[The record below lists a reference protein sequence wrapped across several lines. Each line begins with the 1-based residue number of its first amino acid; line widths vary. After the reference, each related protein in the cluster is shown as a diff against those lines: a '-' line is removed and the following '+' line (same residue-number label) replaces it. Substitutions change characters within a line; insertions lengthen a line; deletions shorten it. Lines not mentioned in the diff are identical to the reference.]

1 MGIAFRYVSREL
13 LAVFFVTA
21 LVLLAIALGGRFMGY
36 LQDAAVGKHSA
47 DALLT
52 IIGLRVPEFLQLTLP
67 FSFYIALVLTAA
79 RLYADQEMTVLVTS
93 GSSPSQ
99 VLAWIGVSAIVVA
112 TGVVYLS
119 VQVTPHALGVLERF
133 LSAERVERE
142 FETMTPGVFHSFND
156 GARVTYSESTSP
168 DKRELSRVFIAA
180 QVQGHSITIWAQRG
194 SQYIDAI
201 TGSRFMRL
209 GAGRRYE
216 GEIGQ
221 TPYRVVK
228 FETLSQRIEQ
238 RDPALADIE
247 IDAQPTS
254 LLARDDPRSSAE
266 RHWRYALPLMTLVAV
281 PIGFALARVRP
292 REGRFARIV
301 PAVLA
306 FLAYYFVL
314 LVNRNA
320 LAVGH
325 ISNAIGM
332 WPTHA
337 VFAAVGVVL
346 LQRLNQPH
354 AD

>member
-21 LVLLAIALGGRFMGY
+21 LVLLVIALGGRFMGY

-47 DALLT
+47 DALLK
-52 IIGLRVPEFLQLTLP
+52 IIALRVPEFLQLTLP

-99 VLAWIGVSAIVVA
+99 VLLWIGVSALVVA
-112 TGVVYLS
+112 AIVVYLS

-156 GARVTYSESTSP
+156 GARVTYSESSSA

-180 QVQGHSITIWAQRG
+180 EVQGHSVTIWAQRG
-194 SQYIDAI
+194 SQYIDAV
-201 TGSRFMRL
+201 TGSRFMLL

-221 TPYRVVK
+221 MPYRVVK
-228 FETLSQRIEQ
+228 FEKLSQRIEQ

-254 LLARDDPRSSAE
+254 RLKRSDPRSSAE
-266 RHWRYALPLMTLVAV
+266 LHWRYALPLMTLIAV
-281 PIGFALARVRP
+281 PFGFVLARVRP

-320 LAVGH
+320 LASGH
-325 ISNAIGM
+325 LSNAIGM

-337 VFAAVGVVL
+337 TFAAVGVVL
-346 LQRLNQPH
+346 LRRLNRPH

>member
-21 LVLLAIALGGRFMGY
+21 LVLLVIALGGRFMGY

-47 DALLT
+47 DALLR
-52 IIGLRVPEFLQLTLP
+52 IIALRVPGFLQLTLP

-93 GSSPSQ
+93 GSSPAQ
-99 VLAWIGVSAIVVA
+99 VLSWIGVSAVVVA
-112 TGVVYLS
+112 SAVVYLS
-119 VQVTPHALGVLERF
+119 VEVTPRALDKLERF
-133 LSAERVERE
+133 LSAERIERE

-156 GARVTYSESTSP
+156 GARVTYSESSSP
-168 DKRELSRVFIAA
+168 DRRELSRVFIAA
-180 QVQGHSITIWAQRG
+180 QVQGHSVTIWAQRG

-201 TGSRFMRL
+201 TGSRFMQL

-221 TPYRVVK
+221 KPYRVVR

-247 IDAQPTS
+247 IDAQPTGQ
-254 LLARDDPRSSAE
+254 LRRDDPRSSAE
-266 RHWRYALPLMTLVAV
+266 LHWRFALPLMTLIAV

-320 LAVGH
+320 LAGGQL
-325 ISNAIGM
+325 SNAIGM
-332 WPTHA
+332 WPAHLAFA
-337 VFAAVGVVL
+337 VVGIVL
-346 LQRLNQPH
+346 LRRLNRPY